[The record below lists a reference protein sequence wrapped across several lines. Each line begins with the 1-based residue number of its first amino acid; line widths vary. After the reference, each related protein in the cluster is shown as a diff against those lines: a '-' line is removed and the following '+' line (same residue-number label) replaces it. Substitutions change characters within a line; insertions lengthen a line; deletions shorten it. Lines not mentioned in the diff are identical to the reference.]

1 MIKKYIN
8 ISKYTSIYLV
18 FTSLQLFL
26 FSNSEG
32 NLLDPLNSDIEKF
45 IGFENLN
52 INNIFFILFSSFLVT
67 VLLIL
72 LIKKSDILNEFL
84 LIISTF
90 TLTQFLIFYLLRVYV
105 SRFYILIVV
114 LIFPI
119 FIKIIERDEY
129 KYALFISLPLALA
142 SFFLFSNIGTLNNNN
157 ILTTNIETLPIC
169 DDQPFYFDTE
179 CVEELEKVIK
189 YGEQYDSD
197 NYVQFNNHRI
207 GNYKVNNNYELTK
220 YSICCEEYNY
230 DSIGGK
236 PTGYIDLFDENLIF
250 LNGSGYLFYVNE
262 SEFNNENFK
271 FEKINSNLTSLIN
284 NQLIFE
290 SQHINY
296 GWESVKDLLIV
307 NDKIFISL
315 VEEPENNCANV
326 EVFIADM
333 NLEFLNFER
342 LFSPK
347 ECIPRNSSVGY
358 VPFGAGG
365 KMSYYKN
372 NEIFLTIGD
381 FLNYEKAQDL
391 YSAYGKIMQI
401 NYIDKTFKTIS
412 LGHRNPQGL
421 FFDQITNQLIETEH
435 GPQGGDEIN
444 LIDTDNI
451 QNYGW
456 PISSYGNHY
465 DGKEREDAPLYKSH
479 TEYGF
484 KEPIYYFDY
493 EVVGSHGISAIE
505 KFNEDE
511 FFIGT
516 LNGKVL
522 YKISFNFEESSINE
536 IETYKINE
544 RIRDLKFSEKNKVMY
559 LVLENTPAIGIFK
572 NELQINK

>member
-1 MIKKYIN
+1 MYKKN
-8 ISKYTSIYLV
+8 IIFNKYSSIFL
-18 FTSLQLFL
+18 TIISLELFL
-26 FSNSEG
+26 FANSDG
-32 NLLDPLNSDIEKF
+32 NLLNQINSDIERF
-45 IGFENLN
+45 VGLENFKLD
-52 INNIFFILFSSFLVT
+52 ILLFIFFFS
-67 VLLIL
+67 
-72 LIKKSDILNEFL
+72 L
-84 LIISTF
+84 LIIGLLLFAKSRFEFSNEYLLFISMF
-90 TLTQFLIFYLLRVYV
+90 TVSQFLVFYLLRIYV
-105 SRFYILIVV
+105 SRFYILIVI

-119 FIKIIERDEY
+119 LLKILRIEEY
-129 KYALFISLPLALA
+129 RFGLFVSIPIFLI
-142 SFFLFSNIGTLNNNN
+142 SFFMISDDVISNINNSINSGSN
-157 ILTTNIETLPIC
+157 EIPLC
-169 DDQPFYFDTE
+169 SDQPFYFDTE
-179 CVEELEKVIK
+179 CIEEEEKEIK
-189 YGEQYDSD
+189 YGEQFDPKKYIEFENFRTRSYKI
-197 NYVQFNNHRI
+197 NNKFN
-207 GNYKVNNNYELTK
+207 LTK

-236 PTGYIDLFDENLIF
+236 PTGYIDLFDDNLIF
-250 LNGSGYLFYVNE
+250 LNGSGHIFYAKETLLTEE
-262 SEFNNENFK
+262 SFK
-271 FEKINSNLTSLIN
+271 FNEVNSNLTSLIK

-290 SQHINY
+290 SEKLNY
-296 GWESVKDLLIV
+296 GWESIKDLLIV

-315 VEEPENNCANV
+315 VEEPEENCANV
-326 EVFIADM
+326 EVFVANM
-333 NLEFLNFER
+333 NFEFLNFER
-342 LFSPK
+342 LFSPN
-347 ECIPRNSSVGY
+347 ECIPRNSSTGY
-358 VPFGAGG
+358 VPYGAGG
-365 KMSYYKN
+365 KLSYYQN

-381 FLNYEKAQDL
+381 FVNYEKAQDT
-391 YSAYGKIMQI
+391 SSVFGKIIQI
-401 NYIDKTFKTIS
+401 NYVDKTFKTIS

-444 LIDTDNI
+444 LIDLDNI

-505 KFNEDE
+505 KFNDDE

-522 YKISFNFEESSINE
+522 YKISFNFEESTINE

-544 RIRDLKFSEKNKVMY
+544 RIRDLKFSQKNKVMY

>member
-1 MIKKYIN
+1 MIKKNIN

-52 INNIFFILFSSFLVT
+52 INNTFFILFSSFLVT

-72 LIKKSDILNEFL
+72 LIKKLDILNEFL

-189 YGEQYDSD
+189 YGEQYDSE
-197 NYVQFNNHRI
+197 NYLQFKNHRI

-262 SEFNNENFK
+262 SELNNENFK

-315 VEEPENNCANV
+315 IEEPENNCANV

-347 ECIPRNSSVGY
+347 ECFQRNSSVGY

-391 YSAYGKIMQI
+391 YSVYGKIIQI

-484 KEPIYYFDY
+484 KEPTYYFDY

-511 FFIGT
+511 FIIGT

-522 YKISFNFEESSINE
+522 YKISFNFEESSINK

-559 LVLENTPAIGIFK
+559 LVLENTPGIGIFK
-572 NELQINK
+572 NKLQINK

>member
-1 MIKKYIN
+1 MNKKN
-8 ISKYTSIYLV
+8 IIFNKYSSIFL
-18 FTSLQLFL
+18 TIISLELFL
-26 FSNSEG
+26 FANSDG
-32 NLLDPLNSDIEKF
+32 NLLNQINSDIERFVSLENFKLDILLFIFFFSLFIIGILLLAKNNFEFSNEYLLF
-45 IGFENLN
+45 IG
-52 INNIFFILFSSFLVT
+52 IFTVSQFLV
-67 VLLIL
+67 
-72 LIKKSDILNEFL
+72 
-84 LIISTF
+84 
-90 TLTQFLIFYLLRVYV
+90 FYLLRIYV
-105 SRFYILIVV
+105 SRFYILIVILLF
-114 LIFPI
+114 LILLKI
-119 FIKIIERDEY
+119 LEIKEY
-129 KYALFISLPLALA
+129 KFGLFISIPIFLISIFMNNSINFGSNEIPLC
-142 SFFLFSNIGTLNNNN
+142 SN
-157 ILTTNIETLPIC
+157 
-169 DDQPFYFDTE
+169 QPFYFDTE
-179 CVEELEKVIK
+179 CIEEQEKVIK

-197 NYVQFNNHRI
+197 NYVQFNNSRI
-207 GNYKVNNNYELTK
+207 GNYKVNYNYELTK

-271 FEKINSNLTSLIN
+271 FEEINSNLTSLIN

-296 GWESVKDLLIV
+296 GWESVRDLLIL

-347 ECIPRNSSVGY
+347 ECIPRNSSIGY

-381 FLNYEKAQDL
+381 FLNYEKAQD
-391 YSAYGKIMQI
+391 SSSVYGKIMQI
-401 NYIDKTFKTIS
+401 NYVDKTFKTIS

-444 LIDTDNI
+444 LIDLDNTL
-451 QNYGW
+451 NYGW
-456 PISSYGNHY
+456 PVSSYGNHY
-465 DGKEREDAPLYKSH
+465 DGKARDDAPLYKSH
-479 TEYGF
+479 IEYGF
-484 KEPIYYFDY
+484 EEPIYYFDY

-511 FFIGT
+511 FLVGT

-522 YKISFNFEESSINE
+522 YKISFNFGENSINE
-536 IETYKINE
+536 IETFKINE

-559 LVLENTPAIGIFK
+559 LVLENTPAIGILK

>member
-157 ILTTNIETLPIC
+157 ILTTNTETLPIC

-315 VEEPENNCANV
+315 VEEPQNNCANV

>member
-1 MIKKYIN
+1 MIKKNIN
-8 ISKYTSIYLV
+8 FSKYTSIFLV

-32 NLLDPLNSDIEKF
+32 NLLEQLNSDIERF
-45 IGFENLN
+45 IGFGSLN
-52 INNIFFILFSSFLVT
+52 INNIFFILFLSFLVT

-72 LIKKSDILNEFL
+72 LKKKSDSLNEFL

-90 TLTQFLIFYLLRVYV
+90 TLSQFLIFYLLRIYV
-105 SRFYILIVV
+105 SRFYILIGV

-129 KYALFISLPLALA
+129 KYALFISIPLVLA
-142 SFFLFSNIGTLNNNN
+142 SFFLFSNIGIFNNYN
-157 ILTTNIETLPIC
+157 ILTKNIETLPIC

-179 CVEELEKVIK
+179 CVDELEEVIK
-189 YGEQYDSD
+189 YGEQYDSEK
-197 NYVQFNNHRI
+197 YVQFNNYRI
-207 GNYKVNNNYELTK
+207 GNYKINFNYELTK

-262 SEFNNENFK
+262 SELNNENFK

-290 SQHINY
+290 SQQINY

-307 NDKIFISL
+307 NEKIFISL
-315 VEEPENNCANV
+315 VEEPETNCANV

-347 ECIPRNSSVGY
+347 ECIPRNSSIGY

-391 YSAYGKIMQI
+391 SSVFGKIIQI
-401 NYIDKTFKTIS
+401 NYVDKTFKTIS

-421 FFDQITNQLIETEH
+421 YFDQTTNRLIETEH

-444 LIDTDNI
+444 LINLDNSL
-451 QNYGW
+451 NYGW

-465 DGKEREDAPLYKSH
+465 DGKARNDAPLYKSH
-479 TEYGF
+479 IEYGF
-484 KEPIYYFDY
+484 EEPIYYFDY

-505 KFNEDE
+505 KLNDDE
-511 FFIGT
+511 FLIGS
-516 LNGKVL
+516 LNGMVL
-522 YKISFNFEESSINE
+522 YKISFNFGDNLINE
-536 IETYKINE
+536 IQTFEINE
-544 RIRDLKFSEKNKVMY
+544 RIRDLKFSEKNKVTY
-559 LVLENTPAIGIFK
+559 LVLENTPSIGIFK
-572 NELQINK
+572 NELQIDK